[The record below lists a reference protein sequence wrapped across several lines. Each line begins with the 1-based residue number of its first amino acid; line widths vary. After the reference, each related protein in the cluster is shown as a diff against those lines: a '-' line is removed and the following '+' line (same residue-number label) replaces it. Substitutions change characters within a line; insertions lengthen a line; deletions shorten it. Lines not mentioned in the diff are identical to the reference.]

1 MGVRICQIGSAESE
15 LGFKVSDKNFFIT
28 TAISYPNGKPHIGH
42 AYEIMATD
50 AIARYHRLNGE
61 NVYFSTGT
69 DDHGQKMVQTA
80 RDQGKTAQELADELT
95 PAFRQMA
102 ETLNCSH
109 DDFIRT
115 SEPRHHASVSE
126 LWQRIADNG
135 DIYKDNYA
143 GWYSVRDEAFYGED
157 ELTEDADGTKLS
169 PQGTPVE
176 WLEEDSYF
184 FKLSAYEDKLL
195 AHFEANP
202 TFLMP
207 ESRRN
212 EIMSFIKGGLKDLS
226 ISRTAFDWGVPV
238 PGDDAHVMYV
248 WMDALTNYLSVL
260 GYPDRDGKCADFW
273 PCSLHVIGKDI
284 NRFHTVY
291 WPAFLMA
298 ADLPLP
304 EQVFAHGFLTVK
316 GEKMSKSL
324 GNVLD
329 PFTLADHYGVD
340 ALRYFF
346 LREVPFGRDG
356 SFSDE
361 AIVNRVNAD
370 LANDIGNLAQR
381 SLSMVGK
388 NCDAKLPEPQ
398 AFSKDDEK
406 ILALFDDLKQR
417 TDAAMQGHEL
427 HNYLAVVMEAVSE
440 ANRYFAE
447 QKPWALKKE
456 DPSRMG
462 TVLYVTAEL
471 VRQAAI
477 LLQPVIPQGAA
488 KLLDYLV
495 VDAAARDFSYLGAS
509 GRLRGGQDLPT
520 PEGVFPRLSP
530 MEEIGAE

>member
-1 MGVRICQIGSAESE
+1 
-15 LGFKVSDKNFFIT
+15 
-28 TAISYPNGKPHIGH
+28 
-42 AYEIMATD
+42 MATD

-69 DDHGQKMVQTA
+69 DDHGQKMLQTA
-80 RDQGKTAQELADELT
+80 REQGKTAQELADELT
-95 PAFRQMA
+95 PAFREMA
-102 ETLNCSH
+102 KALNCSH

-115 SEPRHHASVSE
+115 SEARHHASVSE

-135 DIYKDNYA
+135 RDDIYKDSYK
-143 GWYSVRDEAFYGED
+143 GWYSVRDEAFYAED
-157 ELTEDADGTKLS
+157 ELSEDGEGNKLS

-184 FKLSAYEDKLL
+184 FRLSAYQDKLL
-195 AHFEANP
+195 MHFEAHP
-202 TFLMP
+202 EFLMP

-212 EIMSFIKGGLKDLS
+212 EIVSFIKGGLKDLS

-238 PGDDAHVMYV
+238 PGDKDHVMYV

-260 GYPDRDGKCADFW
+260 DYPDREGRFAEFW
-273 PCSLHVIGKDI
+273 PCNLHVIGKDI
-284 NRFHTVY
+284 TRFHTVY

-304 EQVFAHGFLTVK
+304 KQVFAHGFLTVK

-329 PFTLADHYGVD
+329 PMVLTDHYGVD

-381 SLSMVGK
+381 SLSMIGK
-388 NCDAKLPEPQ
+388 NCDATLPTPQ
-398 AFSKDDEK
+398 EFTVEDKAVLD
-406 ILALFDDLKQR
+406 LFDGLKAR
-417 TDAAMQGHEL
+417 TDAAMQGHEV
-427 HNYLAVVMEAVSE
+427 HNYLAAVMDAVSE
-440 ANRYFAE
+440 ANRYFAAE
-447 QKPWALKKE
+447 EPWALKKE
-456 DPSRMG
+456 NPERMG

-477 LLQPVIPQGAA
+477 LLQPVIPAGASQ
-488 KLLDYLV
+488 LLDLLEI
-495 VDAAARDFSYLGAS
+495 DADKRDFAALGS
-509 GRLRGGQDLPT
+509 DYRLTPGILLPA
-520 PEGVFPRLSP
+520 PQGVFPRLAI
-530 MEEIGAE
+530 MEESAGS

>member
-1 MGVRICQIGSAESE
+1 M
-15 LGFKVSDKNFFIT
+15 SDKNFFIT
-28 TAISYPNGKPHIGH
+28 TAISYPNGRPHIGH
-42 AYEIMATD
+42 AYEVMATD
-50 AIARYHRLNGE
+50 TIARFHRLSGE

-69 DDHGQKMVQTA
+69 DDHGQKMFQTA
-80 RDQGKTAQELADELT
+80 RDQGKTAQALADELT
-95 PAFRQMA
+95 PAFRNMA
-102 ETLNCSH
+102 ERLNCSH

-115 SEPRHHASVSE
+115 SEPRHHASVSDI
-126 LWQRIADNG
+126 WQRIEANG
-135 DIYKDNYA
+135 DIYKDSYS
-143 GWYSVRDEAFYGED
+143 GWYSVRDEAFYTES
-157 ELTEDADGTKLS
+157 ELTEGADGEKLS

-184 FKLSAYEDKLL
+184 FRLSAYTDKLL

-202 TFLMP
+202 DFLQP

-212 EIMSFIKGGLKDLS
+212 EVVSFLKGGLKDLS
-226 ISRTAFDWGVPV
+226 ISRTTFDWGVPV
-238 PGDDAHVMYV
+238 PNDPSHVIYV

-260 GYPDRDGKCADFW
+260 DYPNQEGRYKEFW
-273 PCSLHVIGKDI
+273 PAALHVIGKDI
-284 NRFHTVY
+284 TRFHTVY

-304 EQVFAHGFLTVK
+304 QQVFAHGFLTVK

-381 SLSMVGK
+381 ILSMIAK
-388 NCDAKLPEPQ
+388 NCDATLPQPE
-398 AFSKDDEK
+398 AYTAEDEA
-406 ILALFDDLKQR
+406 IMAQFDGLREKA
-417 TDAAMQGHEL
+417 DAAMAGHEI

-440 ANRYFAE
+440 ANRYFAAQE
-447 QKPWALKKE
+447 PWSLKK
-456 DPSRMG
+456 DNPQRMG
-462 TVLYVTAEL
+462 TILYVTAEV

-488 KLLDYLV
+488 QLLDTLRV
-495 VDAAARDFSYLGAS
+495 AGEARDFAHLGAAH
-509 GRLRGGQDLPT
+509 RLMPGQALPT
-520 PEGVFPRLSP
+520 PQGVFPRLQM
-530 MEEIGAE
+530 MESDETA

>member
-1 MGVRICQIGSAESE
+1 MT
-15 LGFKVSDKNFFIT
+15 DKNFFIT
-28 TAISYPNGKPHIGH
+28 TAISYPNGRPHIGH

-69 DDHGQKMVQTA
+69 DDHGQKMLQTA
-80 RDQGKTAQELADELT
+80 REQGKTAQELADELT
-95 PAFRQMA
+95 PAFREMA
-102 ETLNCSH
+102 QALNCSH

-115 SEPRHHASVSE
+115 SEARHHASVSE

-135 DIYKDNYA
+135 CDDIYKDSYK

-157 ELTEDADGTKLS
+157 ELSDDGEGNKLS

-184 FKLSAYEDKLL
+184 FRLSAYEDKLL

-202 TFLMP
+202 QFLMP
-207 ESRRN
+207 DSRRN
-212 EIMSFIKGGLKDLS
+212 EIVSFIKGGLKDLS

-238 PGDDAHVMYV
+238 PGDKDHVMYV

-260 GYPDRDGKCADFW
+260 DYPKRDGRFADFW

-284 NRFHTVY
+284 TRFHTVY

-304 EQVFAHGFLTVK
+304 KQVFAHGFLTVK

-329 PFTLADHYGVD
+329 PMVLTEHYGVD

-381 SLSMVGK
+381 SLSMIAK
-388 NCDAKLPEPQ
+388 NCDATLPSPQ
-398 AFSKDDEK
+398 EFSAEDEAV
-406 ILALFDDLKQR
+406 LALFDGLKAQ
-417 TDAAMQGHEL
+417 TDKAMLGHEV
-427 HNYLAVVMEAVSE
+427 HNYLAAVMDAVSE
-440 ANRYFAE
+440 ANRYFAAQE
-447 QKPWALKKE
+447 PWALKKE
-456 DPSRMG
+456 NPARMG

-477 LLQPVIPQGAA
+477 LLQPVIPSGAA
-488 KLLDYLV
+488 QLLDLL
-495 VDAAARDFSYLGAS
+495 AIAQEKRDFAALGVAN
-509 GRLRGGQDLPT
+509 RLLPET
-520 PEGVFPRLSP
+520 SLPAPKGVFPRLSIT
-530 MEEIGAE
+530 EEVADG

>member
-1 MGVRICQIGSAESE
+1 M
-15 LGFKVSDKNFFIT
+15 KDKSFFIT
-28 TAISYPNGKPHIGH
+28 TAISYPNGRPHIGH

-69 DDHGQKMVQTA
+69 DDHGQKMLQTA

-95 PAFRQMA
+95 PAFREMA
-102 ETLNCSH
+102 DALNCSH

-135 DIYKDNYA
+135 RDDIYKDSYK
-143 GWYSVRDEAFYGED
+143 GWYSVRDEAFYAEE
-157 ELTEDADGTKLS
+157 ELTPDAEGNKLS

-184 FKLSAYEDKLL
+184 FRLSAYEDKLL

-202 TFLMP
+202 DFLMP

-212 EIMSFIKGGLKDLS
+212 EIVSFIKGGLKDLS

-238 PGDDAHVMYV
+238 PGDDKHVMYV

-260 GYPDRDGKCADFW
+260 GYPDREGRYADFW
-273 PCSLHVIGKDI
+273 PCNLHIIGKDI
-284 NRFHTVY
+284 TRFHTVY

-304 EQVFAHGFLTVK
+304 QQVFAHGFLTVK

-329 PFTLADHYGVD
+329 PMTLTAHYGVD

-381 SLSMVGK
+381 SLSMIAK
-388 NCDAKLPEPQ
+388 NCDEALPQPE
-398 AFSKDDEK
+398 AFTAEDAAV
-406 ILALFDDLKQR
+406 LALFDGLKAR
-417 TDAAMQGHEL
+417 IDAVMAGHEL
-427 HNYLAVVMEAVSE
+427 HNYLSLVMEAVSE
-440 ANRYFAE
+440 ANRYFAAE
-447 QKPWALKKE
+447 APWSLKKE
-456 DPSRMG
+456 NPARMG

-477 LLQPVIPQGAA
+477 LLQPVIPAGAGR
-488 KLLDYLV
+488 LLDLLE
-495 VDAAARDFSYLGAS
+495 VDAAKRDFSALGPNN
-509 GRLRGGQDLPT
+509 RLQGGTLLPK
-520 PEGVFPRLSP
+520 PEGVFPRLSAL
-530 MEEIGAE
+530 EEASET

>member
-1 MGVRICQIGSAESE
+1 MT
-15 LGFKVSDKNFFIT
+15 DKNFFIT
-28 TAISYPNGKPHIGH
+28 TAISYPNGRPHIGH

-69 DDHGQKMVQTA
+69 DDHGQKMLQTA
-80 RDQGKTAQELADELT
+80 REQGKTAQELADELT
-95 PAFRQMA
+95 PAFREMA
-102 ETLNCSH
+102 QALNCSH

-115 SEPRHHASVSE
+115 SEARHHASVSE

-135 DIYKDNYA
+135 RDDIYKDSYK
-143 GWYSVRDEAFYGED
+143 GWYSVRDEAFYAED
-157 ELTEDADGTKLS
+157 ELSEDGEGNKLS

-184 FKLSAYEDKLL
+184 FRLSGYEDKLL
-195 AHFEANP
+195 AHFEAHP
-202 TFLMP
+202 EFLMP

-212 EIMSFIKGGLKDLS
+212 EIVSFIKGGLKDLS
-226 ISRTAFDWGVPV
+226 ISRTAFNWGVPV
-238 PGDDAHVMYV
+238 PGDKDHVMYV

-260 GYPDRDGKCADFW
+260 DYPDREGRFAEFW
-273 PCSLHVIGKDI
+273 PCNLHVIGKDI
-284 NRFHTVY
+284 TRFHTVY

-304 EQVFAHGFLTVK
+304 KQVFAHGFLTVK

-329 PFTLADHYGVD
+329 PMVLTDHYGVD

-381 SLSMVGK
+381 SLSMIGK
-388 NCDAKLPEPQ
+388 NCDATLPTPQ
-398 AFSKDDEK
+398 EFTAEDKAVLD
-406 ILALFDDLKQR
+406 LFDGLKAH
-417 TDAAMQGHEL
+417 TDVAMQGHEV
-427 HNYLAVVMEAVSE
+427 HNYLAAVMDAVSE
-440 ANRYFAE
+440 ANRYFAAE
-447 QKPWALKKE
+447 EPWALKKE
-456 DPSRMG
+456 NPERMG

-477 LLQPVIPQGAA
+477 LLQPVIPAGASQ
-488 KLLDYLV
+488 LLDLLEI
-495 VDAAARDFSYLGAS
+495 DADKRDFAALGS
-509 GRLRGGQDLPT
+509 DYRLAPGISLPA
-520 PEGVFPRLSP
+520 PQGVFPRLAI
-530 MEEIGAE
+530 MEETADS

>member
-1 MGVRICQIGSAESE
+1 MT
-15 LGFKVSDKNFFIT
+15 DKNFFVT
-28 TAISYPNGKPHIGH
+28 TAISYPNGRPHIGH

-50 AIARYHRLNGE
+50 TIARYHRLNGE
-61 NVYFSTGT
+61 NVYFTTGT
-69 DDHGQKMVQTA
+69 DDHGQKMLQTA
-80 RDQGKTAQELADELT
+80 REQGKTAQELADELT
-95 PAFRQMA
+95 PAFREMA
-102 ETLNCSH
+102 QTLNCSH

-115 SEPRHHASVSE
+115 SEARHHASVSE

-135 DIYKDNYA
+135 RDDIYKDSYK

-157 ELTEDADGTKLS
+157 ELSDDGEGNKLS

-184 FKLSAYEDKLL
+184 FRLSAYEDKLL

-202 TFLMP
+202 QFLMP
-207 ESRRN
+207 DSRRN
-212 EIMSFIKGGLKDLS
+212 EIVSFIKGGLKDLS

-238 PGDDAHVMYV
+238 PGDKDHVMYV

-260 GYPDRDGKCADFW
+260 DYPKRDGRFADFW

-284 NRFHTVY
+284 TRFHTVY

-304 EQVFAHGFLTVK
+304 KQVFAHGFLTVK

-329 PFTLADHYGVD
+329 PMVLAEHYGVD

-381 SLSMVGK
+381 SLSMIAK
-388 NCDAKLPEPQ
+388 NCDATLPSPQ
-398 AFSKDDEK
+398 EFSAEDEAV
-406 ILALFDDLKQR
+406 LALFDGLKAQ
-417 TDAAMQGHEL
+417 TDKAMLGHEV
-427 HNYLAVVMEAVSE
+427 HNYLAAVMDAVSE
-440 ANRYFAE
+440 ANRYFAAQE
-447 QKPWALKKE
+447 PWALKKE
-456 DPSRMG
+456 NPARMG

-477 LLQPVIPQGAA
+477 LLQPVIPSGAA
-488 KLLDYLV
+488 QLLDLL
-495 VDAAARDFSYLGAS
+495 AIAQEKRDFAALGVAN
-509 GRLRGGQDLPT
+509 RLLPGT
-520 PEGVFPRLSP
+520 SLPAPKGVFPRLSIT
-530 MEEIGAE
+530 EEVADG

>member
-1 MGVRICQIGSAESE
+1 MT
-15 LGFKVSDKNFFIT
+15 DKNFFVT
-28 TAISYPNGKPHIGH
+28 TAISYPNGRPHIGH

-50 AIARYHRLNGE
+50 TIARYHRLNGE
-61 NVYFSTGT
+61 NVYFTTGT
-69 DDHGQKMVQTA
+69 DDHGQKMLQTA
-80 RDQGKTAQELADELT
+80 REQGKTAQELADELT
-95 PAFRQMA
+95 PAFREMA
-102 ETLNCSH
+102 QALNCSH

-115 SEPRHHASVSE
+115 SEARHHASVSE

-135 DIYKDNYA
+135 RDDIYKDSYK

-157 ELTEDADGTKLS
+157 ELSDDGEGNKLS

-184 FKLSAYEDKLL
+184 FRLSAYEDKLL

-202 TFLMP
+202 QFLMP
-207 ESRRN
+207 DSRRN
-212 EIMSFIKGGLKDLS
+212 EIVSFIKGGLKDLS

-238 PGDDAHVMYV
+238 PGDKDHVMYV

-260 GYPDRDGKCADFW
+260 DYPKRDGRFADFW

-284 NRFHTVY
+284 TRFHSVY

-304 EQVFAHGFLTVK
+304 KQVFAHGFLTVK

-329 PFTLADHYGVD
+329 PMVLAEHYGVD

-381 SLSMVGK
+381 SLSMIAK
-388 NCDAKLPEPQ
+388 NCDASLPSPQ
-398 AFSKDDEK
+398 EFSAEDEAV
-406 ILALFDDLKQR
+406 LALFDGLKAQ
-417 TDAAMQGHEL
+417 TDKAMLGHEV
-427 HNYLAVVMEAVSE
+427 HNYLAAVMDAVSE
-440 ANRYFAE
+440 ANRYFASE
-447 QKPWALKKE
+447 EPWALKKE
-456 DPSRMG
+456 NPARMG
-462 TVLYVTAEL
+462 TVLFVTAEL

-477 LLQPVIPQGAA
+477 LLQPVIPAGAA
-488 KLLDYLV
+488 QLLDLL
-495 VDAAARDFSYLGAS
+495 DIAQEHRDFASLGADY
-509 GRLRGGQDLPT
+509 RLTPGTALPT
-520 PEGVFPRLSP
+520 PQGVFPRLSM
-530 MEEIGAE
+530 MEDGADS

>member
-1 MGVRICQIGSAESE
+1 MGVGICQTGSAGNK
-15 LGFKVSDKNFFIT
+15 LGLKVSDKNFFIT

-69 DDHGQKMVQTA
+69 DDHGQKMFQTA

-95 PAFRQMA
+95 PAFREMA
-102 ETLNCSH
+102 EALNCSH

-115 SEPRHHASVSE
+115 SEPRHHASVGE

-157 ELTEDADGTKLS
+157 ELTEDAEGNKLS

-202 TFLMP
+202 QFLMP

-212 EIMSFIKGGLKDLS
+212 EITSFIKGGLKDLS

-260 GYPDRDGKCADFW
+260 GYPDRDGKYAEFW

-284 NRFHTVY
+284 TRFHTVY

-329 PFTLADHYGVD
+329 PFTLAAHYGVD

-388 NCDAKLPEPQ
+388 NCEAKLPQPQ
-398 AFSKDDEK
+398 AFSEDDEK
-406 ILALFDDLKQR
+406 ILALFDGLKQR

-427 HNYLAVVMEAVSE
+427 HNYLSTVMEAVSE

-447 QKPWALKKE
+447 QEPWALKKE
-456 DPSRMG
+456 DPARMG

-488 KLLDYLV
+488 KLLDYLA
-495 VDAAARDFSYLGAS
+495 VDAQARDFSYLGAS
-509 GRLRGGQDLPT
+509 HRLQGGQDLPA
-520 PEGVFPRLSP
+520 PEGVFPRLSV
-530 MEEIGAE
+530 MEDAEAE

>member
-1 MGVRICQIGSAESE
+1 M
-15 LGFKVSDKNFFIT
+15 KDKNFFIT
-28 TAISYPNGKPHIGH
+28 TAISYPNGRPHIGH
-42 AYEIMATD
+42 AYEVMATD

-69 DDHGQKMVQTA
+69 DDHGQKMLQTA
-80 RDQGKTAQELADELT
+80 RDQGKTAQELADALT
-95 PAFRQMA
+95 PAFREMA
-102 ETLNCSH
+102 EALNCSH

-135 DIYKDNYA
+135 RDDIYKDSYK
-143 GWYSVRDEAFYGED
+143 GWYSVRDEAFYAEE
-157 ELTEDADGTKLS
+157 ELTPDAEGNKLS

-184 FKLSAYEDKLL
+184 FRLSAYEDKLL

-202 TFLMP
+202 DFLMP

-212 EIMSFIKGGLKDLS
+212 EIVSFIKGGLKDLS

-238 PGDDAHVMYV
+238 PGDDKHVMYV

-260 GYPDRDGKCADFW
+260 GYPDREGRYADFW
-273 PCSLHVIGKDI
+273 PCNLHIIGKDI
-284 NRFHTVY
+284 TRFHTVY

-304 EQVFAHGFLTVK
+304 QQVFAHGFLTVK

-329 PFTLADHYGVD
+329 PMTLTAHYGVD

-381 SLSMVGK
+381 SLSMIAK
-388 NCDAKLPEPQ
+388 NCDEALPQPE
-398 AFSKDDEK
+398 AFTAEDAAV
-406 ILALFDDLKQR
+406 LALFDGLKAR
-417 TDAAMQGHEL
+417 IDAVMAGHEL
-427 HNYLAVVMEAVSE
+427 HNYLSLVMEAVSE
-440 ANRYFAE
+440 ANRYFAAE
-447 QKPWALKKE
+447 APWSLKKE
-456 DPSRMG
+456 NPARMG

-477 LLQPVIPQGAA
+477 LLQPVIPAGAGR
-488 KLLDYLV
+488 LLDLLE
-495 VDAAARDFSYLGAS
+495 VDAAKRDFSALGPNN
-509 GRLRGGQDLPT
+509 RLQGGTPLPK
-520 PEGVFPRLSP
+520 PEGVFPRLSAL
-530 MEEIGAE
+530 EEASET

>member
-1 MGVRICQIGSAESE
+1 M
-15 LGFKVSDKNFFIT
+15 SDKKFFIT
-28 TAISYPNGKPHIGH
+28 TAISYPNGAPHIGH

-50 AIARYHRLNGE
+50 AIARYHRLSGE
-61 NVYFSTGT
+61 TVYFSTGT

-80 RDQGKTAQELADELT
+80 RAQDKSAQQLADELT
-95 PAFRQMA
+95 PAFRNMA
-102 ETLNCSH
+102 DALNCSH

-115 SEPRHHASVSE
+115 CEPRHHASVSE
-126 LWQRIADNG
+126 IWKRIAANG
-135 DIYKDNYA
+135 DIYKDSYA
-143 GWYSVRDEAFYGED
+143 GWYSVRDEAFYTESEVTQGPDGE
-157 ELTEDADGTKLS
+157 KVS

-202 TFLMP
+202 QFLQP

-212 EIMSFIKGGLKDLS
+212 EVMSFLKGGLRDLS

-238 PGDDAHVMYV
+238 PDDPSHVVYV

-260 GYPDRDGKCADFW
+260 GFPDQDGRYADFW
-273 PCSLHVIGKDI
+273 PASLHVIGKDI
-284 NRFHTVY
+284 TRFHTVY

-329 PFTLADHYGVD
+329 PFTLAEHYGVD

-381 SLSMVGK
+381 SLSMIGK
-388 NCDAKLPEPQ
+388 NCDGKLPVPQ
-398 AFSKDDEK
+398 AFSQEDTAV
-406 ILALFDDLKQR
+406 LALFDGLRQR
-417 TDAAMQGHEL
+417 TDAAMQGHEI
-427 HNYLAVVMEAVSE
+427 HNYLALVMEAVSE
-440 ANRYFAE
+440 ANRYFAG
-447 QKPWALKKE
+447 QAPWALKAE
-456 DPSRMG
+456 DPERMG

-477 LLQPVIPQGAA
+477 LLQPVIPEGAA
-488 KLLDYLV
+488 KLLDYLAV
-495 VDAAARDFSYLGAS
+495 APSAREFANLGPEH
-509 GRLRGGQDLPT
+509 RLKAGQDLPS
-520 PEGVFPRLSP
+520 PQGVFPRLIS
-530 MEEIGAE
+530 MEDSSQ

>member
-1 MGVRICQIGSAESE
+1 MT
-15 LGFKVSDKNFFIT
+15 DKNFYIS

-42 AYEIMATD
+42 AYEVMATD
-50 AIARYHRLNGE
+50 AIARYHRLSGE

-69 DDHGQKMVQTA
+69 DDHGQKMFQTA
-80 RDQGKTAQELADELT
+80 RDQGKTAQALADELT
-95 PAFRQMA
+95 PAFRNMA
-102 ETLNCSH
+102 ERMNCSH

-115 SEPRHHASVSE
+115 SEPRHYAAVQEIWRH
-126 LWQRIADNG
+126 IADNG
-135 DIYKDNYA
+135 DIYRDNYA
-143 GWYSVRDEAFYGED
+143 GWYSVRDEAFYTES
-157 ELTEDADGTKLS
+157 ELTEGAGGEKLS

-184 FKLSAYEDKLL
+184 FKLSAYQDKLL
-195 AHFEANP
+195 AYYEAHP
-202 TFLMP
+202 DFIQP

-212 EIMSFIKGGLKDLS
+212 EVVSFVKGGLKDLS

-238 PGDDAHVMYV
+238 PDDPSHVIYV

-260 GYPDRDGKCADFW
+260 DYPNKEGRYADFW
-273 PCSLHVIGKDI
+273 PAALHVIGKDI
-284 NRFHTVY
+284 TRFHAVY

-304 EQVFAHGFLTVK
+304 QQIFAHGFLTVK

-381 SLSMVGK
+381 SLSMIGK
-388 NCDAKLPEPQ
+388 NCDAALPAPQ
-398 AFSKDDEK
+398 EFSAEDKAM
-406 ILALFDDLKQR
+406 LSLFDGLKEK
-417 TDAAMQGHEL
+417 TDAAMRGHEL
-427 HNYLAVVMEAVSE
+427 HNYLAVVMDAVSE
-440 ANRYFAE
+440 ANRYFASQE
-447 QKPWALKKE
+447 PWALKKT
-456 DPSRMG
+456 DPARMG

-477 LLQPVIPQGAA
+477 LLQPVIPEGAG
-488 KLLDYLV
+488 KLLEALSVAPD
-495 VDAAARDFSYLGAS
+495 ARDFSYLGKAHRLVS
-509 GRLRGGQDLPT
+509 GTILPV
-520 PEGVFPRLSP
+520 PQGVFPRLTVAD
-530 MEEIGAE
+530 AEA

>member
-1 MGVRICQIGSAESE
+1 M
-15 LGFKVSDKNFFIT
+15 KDKNFFIT
-28 TAISYPNGKPHIGH
+28 TAISYPNGRPHIGH

-69 DDHGQKMVQTA
+69 DDHGQKMLQTA

-95 PAFRQMA
+95 PAFREMA
-102 ETLNCSH
+102 DALNCSH

-135 DIYKDNYA
+135 RDDIYKDSYK
-143 GWYSVRDEAFYGED
+143 GWYSVRDEAFYAED
-157 ELTEDADGTKLS
+157 ELTPDAAGNKLS

-184 FKLSAYEDKLL
+184 FRLSAYEGKLL
-195 AHFEANP
+195 AHFESNP
-202 TFLMP
+202 DFLMP

-212 EIMSFIKGGLKDLS
+212 EITSFIKGGLKDLS

-238 PGDDAHVMYV
+238 PGDDNHVMYV

-260 GYPDRDGKCADFW
+260 GYPDREGRFTDFW

-284 NRFHTVY
+284 TRFHTVY

-304 EQVFAHGFLTVK
+304 QQVFAHGFLTVK

-329 PFTLADHYGVD
+329 PMTLAAHYGVD

-381 SLSMVGK
+381 SLSMIAK
-388 NCDAKLPEPQ
+388 NCNEALPQPAAFTAADDAV
-398 AFSKDDEK
+398 
-406 ILALFDDLKQR
+406 LALFDGLKAHA
-417 TDAAMQGHEL
+417 DAAMARHEL
-427 HNYLAVVMEAVSE
+427 HNYLTLVMEAVSE
-440 ANRYFAE
+440 ANRYFAAE
-447 QKPWALKKE
+447 EPWSLKKE
-456 DPSRMG
+456 NPARMG

-477 LLQPVIPQGAA
+477 LLQPVIPSGAGQ
-488 KLLDYLV
+488 LLDLLK
-495 VDAAARDFSYLGAS
+495 VDSNKRDFAALGPDN
-509 GRLRGGQDLPT
+509 RLQGGTPLPK
-520 PEGVFPRLSP
+520 PEGVFPRLSAL
-530 MEEIGAE
+530 EEASEI

>member
-1 MGVRICQIGSAESE
+1 M
-15 LGFKVSDKNFFIT
+15 KDKNFFIT
-28 TAISYPNGKPHIGH
+28 TAISYPNGRPHIGH
-42 AYEIMATD
+42 AYEVMATD

-69 DDHGQKMVQTA
+69 DDHGQKMLQTA

-95 PAFRQMA
+95 PAFREMA
-102 ETLNCSH
+102 DALNCSH

-135 DIYKDNYA
+135 RDDIYKDSYK
-143 GWYSVRDEAFYGED
+143 GWYSVRDEAFYAED
-157 ELTEDADGTKLS
+157 ELTPDAAGNKLS

-184 FKLSAYEDKLL
+184 FRLSAYEDKLL
-195 AHFEANP
+195 AHFESNP
-202 TFLMP
+202 DFLMP

-212 EIMSFIKGGLKDLS
+212 EITSFIKGGLKDLS

-238 PGDDAHVMYV
+238 PGDDNHVMYV

-260 GYPDRDGKCADFW
+260 GYPDREGRFADFW

-284 NRFHTVY
+284 SRFHTVY

-304 EQVFAHGFLTVK
+304 QQVFAHGFLTVK

-329 PFTLADHYGVD
+329 PMTLAAHYGVD
-340 ALRYFF
+340 PLRYFF

-381 SLSMVGK
+381 SLSMIAK
-388 NCDAKLPEPQ
+388 NCNEALPQPAAFTAADDAV
-398 AFSKDDEK
+398 
-406 ILALFDDLKQR
+406 LALFDGLKTR
-417 TDAAMQGHEL
+417 ADAAMARHEL
-427 HNYLAVVMEAVSE
+427 HNYLTLVMEAVSE
-440 ANRYFAE
+440 ANRYFAAE
-447 QKPWALKKE
+447 EPWSLKKE
-456 DPSRMG
+456 NPARMG

-477 LLQPVIPQGAA
+477 LLQPVIPTGAGQ
-488 KLLDYLV
+488 LLDLLK
-495 VDAAARDFSYLGAS
+495 VDSTKRDFAALGPDN
-509 GRLRGGQDLPT
+509 RLQGGTPLPK
-520 PEGVFPRLSP
+520 PEGVFPRLSAL
-530 MEEIGAE
+530 EESSEI